1 MAECYHTCFLIDDNY
16 IDNIVTRKL
25 LENSRFAQNIVV
37 SESPDDALEL
47 LRDGKVLPEVIF
59 LDIRMPTM
67 DGFEFLELYD
77 KLPINKENVKI
88 FLLSSSL
95 DPADIKKAADN
106 EYITQFLHKPLTK
119 KILEEIS
126 L

>member
-1 MAECYHTCFLIDDNY
+1 MAECYRTCFLIDDNY

-25 LENSRFAQNIVV
+25 LENSRFAQNIVI
-37 SESPDDALEL
+37 SESPDEALDL
-47 LRDGKVLPEVIF
+47 LRDGVISPEVIF
-59 LDIRMPTM
+59 LDIRMPLM

-77 KLPINKENVKI
+77 KLTINKEKVKI

-95 DPADIKKAADN
+95 DPADIKRSAENK
-106 EYITQFLHKPLTK
+106 YITQFLHKPLTK